1 MQMNKLVIQRVI
13 EYGEQYP
20 DKLAITDCAEDNGL
34 TYGEF
39 VRKIRECAESLL
51 DKGIAK
57 GDRVMIC
64 GLCRKEYVIGYFAI
78 HMIGAIAV
86 PYEKHID
93 QEKFSYMI
101 KHVNA
106 KLVLADMEVKEVDS
120 LNLFDACTNEKS
132 YQGDVAATEHEIAD
146 ILFTTGTTG
155 MPKGVVMTHKNI
167 YYGAENVACGVE
179 MQPEDI
185 DMVVAPMNHAYAM
198 GCLRAVM
205 ITGAAIVLHESCTL
219 LKDMLNKLKQYKC
232 TGFSSVPATIKMLYE
247 YTRGSIEK
255 VLGSVRYIELGS
267 SSLDVHMKKELLKK
281 LPHTSFYL
289 NYGSTEAPRNI
300 YMDLQKTPDKAESIG
315 KASVHATIYI
325 MDEAG
330 NELESG
336 REHVGRL
343 VIEGDMVMPYY
354 WNDKEGSAAV
364 LDGNRF
370 LTNDIGYMDADG
382 FVYLMGRKNDLLN
395 IGGEL
400 MSPLEIEAVANQYDE
415 IEMSACISVKDEE
428 SVLGE
433 KIVLFVQMSDKDKFD
448 EKQIMDYLRQHLEVK
463 KMPHKIEWIKKLPTN
478 YVGKLDRKKLVAF
491 CQMESSFNAL

>member
-1 MQMNKLVIQRVI
+1 MQKNKLVIERII
-13 EYGEQYP
+13 EYGAQYP
-20 DKLAITDCAEDNGL
+20 DKLAIADSGDDNGL

-39 VRKIRECAESLL
+39 VKKIRQCGKSLL

-78 HMIGAIAV
+78 HLIGAIAV
-86 PYEKHID
+86 PYEKHIE
-93 QEKFSYMI
+93 QEKFSYII

-106 KLVLADMEVKEVDS
+106 KLVLTDVEVKEVDS
-120 LNLFDACTNEKS
+120 LNLFDACTNEAW
-132 YQGDVAATEHEIAD
+132 YQGDAAATEDAIAD

-155 MPKGVVMTHKNI
+155 LPKGVVMTHKNI

-179 MQPEDI
+179 MQPEDV

-219 LKDMLNKLKQYKC
+219 LKDMLHKLKQYNC

-255 VLGSVRYIELGS
+255 VLGGVRYIELGS
-267 SSLDVHMKKELLKK
+267 SSLDVHMKKELLEK
-281 LPHTSFYL
+281 LPNTSFYL

-300 YMDLQKTPDKAESIG
+300 YMDLKKTPDKAESIG
-315 KASVHATIYI
+315 KAAVHATIYI

-330 NELESG
+330 NELEPG
-336 REHVGRL
+336 KEHVGRL
-343 VIEGDMVMPYY
+343 VIEGDMVMPCY
-354 WNDKEGSAAV
+354 WNDKEGSDVV

-370 LTNDIGYMDADG
+370 WTNDIGCMDADG

-400 MSPLEIEAVANQYDE
+400 MSPLEIEAVANQYNHV
-415 IEMSACISVKDEE
+415 EMSACISVKDAE

-433 KIVLFVQMSDKDKFD
+433 KIVLFVQMSDQDKFH
-448 EKQIMDYLRQHLEVK
+448 EEEMMDYLKQHLEAK
-463 KMPHKIEWIKKLPTN
+463 KMPHKIAWIKKLPTN
-478 YVGKLDRKKLVAF
+478 YVGKLDRKKLAAF
-491 CQMESSFNAL
+491 LSNGILF